1 MPLPSPRTLLP
12 TTRLPAM
19 TSGHGSQ
26 QLALQFQLERSQ
38 WWTGAELETAQFK
51 TLRLLL
57 DHARETTPY
66 YRERF
71 ARAGYDQPTSLDH
84 ASWMRVPVSR
94 RRDLQQ
100 AGDSLFSAR
109 PPEAHGKVVAATT
122 SGSTGQPLRFARNE
136 VTMTYWRAFTLRDLV
151 WHDEDMLP
159 KVGAIRYAPVGQ
171 AEAPHGIASP
181 HWNNSIALIFPTGP
195 AVMLNVASSLD
206 DQLDWLER
214 ERPQRLTTFPSN
226 FLALAE
232 HACRTGR
239 ALPPIGRLR
248 SVGEM
253 LTPEARATIAE
264 AWGGKVVDLYSCEE
278 AGYLAL
284 ECPEYGNY
292 HVQSE
297 NVKLEILDEQDNP
310 CPPGTPGRVVI
321 TSLHNFASPLIRMD
335 LGDYAEL
342 GEPCPCGRGLPVIRR
357 ILGRSRNRLVLPN
370 GETRYPRIGEKAI
383 AEAAEGVTVF
393 RFRAIQHSLEMV
405 EMQIVASRP
414 LDATEQE
421 RLAKSIQANL
431 GHPFRITFS
440 FPADIPAQPNGKRE
454 TFVSLIHA

>member
-12 TTRLPAM
+12 TTRLPAIP
-19 TSGHGSQ
+19 SGHGSQ
-26 QLALQFQLERSQ
+26 QLALQFQLERTQ
-38 WWTGAELETAQFK
+38 WWTTAELEAAQFK

-71 ARAGYDQPTSLDH
+71 ARAGYDHKAALDP
-84 ASWMRVPVSR
+84 AAWLRVPVSR

-109 PPEAHGKVVAATT
+109 PPAAHGKVVAATT

-151 WHDEDMLP
+151 WHDEDTLP
-159 KVGAIRYAPVGQ
+159 KIGAIRFAPVGQ
-171 AEAPHGIASP
+171 AEAPHGVSSP
-181 HWNNSIALIFPTGP
+181 HWNNSTAVTFPTGP

-206 DQLDWLER
+206 EQFAWLER
-214 ERPQRLTTFPSN
+214 ERPQRLTSFPSN
-226 FLALAE
+226 FLALGE
-232 HACRTGR
+232 HARRTGR
-239 ALPPIGRLR
+239 ALPRTGRLR
-248 SVGEM
+248 CVGEM
-253 LTPEARATIAE
+253 LTPEARATIA
-264 AWGGKVVDLYSCEE
+264 ADWGGKVVDLYSCEE

-284 ECPEYGNY
+284 ECPEHGSY
-292 HVQSE
+292 HVQAE
-297 NVKLEILDEQDNP
+297 NVKLEILDEQDKP

-393 RFRAIQHSLEMV
+393 RFLAIQHSLEMV

-414 LDATEQE
+414 LDAAEQA
-421 RLAKSIQANL
+421 RLAVSIQQNL